1 MGRHKTSSDIA
12 ITHGSGDVFAD
23 LDIALSPDEALKLA
37 LARQITEA
45 IVSRKLTQQQ
55 VSALAGVDQAKVS
68 AITRGRI
75 AGFSVERLMKLL
87 LALGWN
93 VEIKFA
99 PSRENTGTVR
109 VKKSGSRDGSIE
121 HTRAA

>member
-1 MGRHKTSSDIA
+1 MARGKTSSDIVM
-12 ITHGSGDVFAD
+12 TRGSGDVFAD

-55 VSALAGVDQAKVS
+55 VSALVGVDQAKVS
-68 AITRGRI
+68 NITRGRI
-75 AGFSVERLMKLL
+75 AGFSVERLMKVL

-93 VEIKFA
+93 VEIEFA
-99 PSRENTGTVR
+99 PSREDTGTVR
-109 VKKSGSRDGSIE
+109 VKSRSRDLSIE
-121 HTRAA
+121 QTRAA